1 MHINKP
7 KLSIVIATYNAESCI
22 NNAINSVLSQSYKE
36 WECIIV
42 DGKSVDNT
50 ISIVT
55 DFVEK
60 DSRIKYISEPDTG
73 IYDAFNKGWKI
84 AQGEWIYYL
93 GADDVLLQNG
103 FEHIFQQ
110 SQIQMLDI
118 CYANVVYR
126 TPLGLN
132 YVKSEKNP
140 DNIRK
145 RLNCSHQGFMMRRD
159 IIGKEGG
166 FDNLN
171 YRISADYDLILRSYL
186 NGARMHYIDID
197 LSIFDV
203 SGVSSSI
210 NMAMECFRI
219 RKRNKSINIFN
230 NYILLFKEII
240 LFYLRK
246 TKYLIMGI

>member
-1 MHINKP
+1 MHIHKP

-22 NNAINSVLSQSYKE
+22 STAINSVISQSYKE

-55 DFVEK
+55 DFIGK
-60 DSRIKYISEPDTG
+60 DPRIKYISEPDTG

-103 FEHIFQQ
+103 FEYIFQQ
-110 SQIQMLDI
+110 SQIQTVDI

-159 IIGKEGG
+159 KIEKERG
-166 FDNLN
+166 FDNQN
-171 YRISADYDLILRSYL
+171 YKISADYDLILRSYL
-186 NGARMHYIDID
+186 NGATMLYIDID

-203 SGVSSSI
+203 SGVSSSS
-210 NMAMECFRI
+210 NMAIECFRI

-230 NYILLFKEII
+230 NYILQFKDII
-240 LFYLRK
+240 LLYLRK